1 MRPTRRVATI
11 AAIVAAAVLWQS
23 GLAFAQAQGGSP
35 AASPPATSPPAAM
48 PPGVSPALAT
58 PPAAS
63 APAASAPAAQV
74 PTASQPAAP
83 APAAS
88 PPAAQTPAA
97 SPPAPAAPPPA
108 ASAPAQSDD
117 APFGQDV
124 TLTAKTIVYVSGKA
138 TWDRAFEAIQD
149 ALKAVNA
156 YLQKQGIAPI
166 GPAMTIYT
174 ATDDNGFSFR
184 AGMPVAQAPTPAPT
198 GDLAVGQSPAGK
210 ALKYVHRGSY
220 DAMDSTYEA
229 ITNQLDDK
237 NLEAQDLFVEVY
249 VTDPLTTPEDKLVIE
264 VYVPLR

>member
-1 MRPTRRVATI
+1 MRPTRWVATI
-11 AAIVAAAVLWQS
+11 AVFVAAAVLWQS

-35 AASPPATSPPAAM
+35 AASPPAAGPPATTPPAASSAPAA
-48 PPGVSPALAT
+48 PPAATPPAAT

-63 APAASAPAAQV
+63 APAPSAPAAQ
-74 PTASQPAAP
+74 AP
-83 APAAS
+83 AVS
-88 PPAAQTPAA
+88 PPAAQAPAT
-97 SPPAPAAPPPA
+97 SPPSAGAPAA
-108 ASAPAQSDD
+108 DD
-117 APFGQDV
+117 TVFGEDV

-156 YLQKQGIAPI
+156 YLQKQNIAPV

-174 ATDDNGFSFR
+174 STDDNGFSFR
-184 AGMPVAQAPTPAPT
+184 AGVPVAQAPTPPPT

-249 VTDPLTTPEDKLVIE
+249 VTDPLTTPDDKLVIE